1 MEKNLNDFKAAVM
14 AVFSILGAFLGWKGI
29 MALVWVAVMALD
41 YLSGTAAA
49 CKQGKWSSA
58 VARSGLWHK
67 LGMILAVCV
76 AVLADIAMELA
87 CDHVPIGLVWP
98 GAILPLVLAWYIL
111 TELGSILENAVKLGA
126 AVPKWLTRILSTVE
140 HMVADAADKMVDN
153 AAVDQAVDA
162 GGQMIDDVVG
172 GTDECT
178 EVRLNE

>member
-1 MEKNLNDFKAAVM
+1 MEKTLTDLKAAVVATM
-14 AVFSILGAFLGWKGI
+14 TFLGAFLGWKGI

-76 AVLADIAMELA
+76 AVLADIAMEVA

-126 AVPKWLTRILSTVE
+126 AVPKWLTKLLATVE
-140 HMVADAADKMVDN
+140 HMVD
-153 AAVDQAVDA
+153 DA
-162 GGQMIDDVVG
+162 GDHIVDTPT
-172 GTDECT
+172 TDGLEHYT
-178 EVRLNE
+178 EIVEQPE